1 TNGPLLVRS
10 DNGRLLTERDVAPS
24 GSARRYVA
32 WGETTGTPV
41 VYDPALLRYQR
52 EGGEPALFGE
62 YTIGAREAGVACRTA
77 FDLAAEV
84 CRRYSP
90 DAVQEICGVPADD
103 VEHAARMLWESRPV
117 AYYAWSGVEQ
127 QSNAT
132 QVARAISLLYTLT
145 GSFDVEGGN
154 VQFPAV
160 PSPNVAGEE
169 LISPQQ
175 RTRALGLPD
184 RPLGPGRWENVTT
197 GEVYRAIV
205 EQQPYPVRGLVGFGA
220 NLLLSHADARRG
232 GAARLLPIP
241 RSCSISPPVSVSAP
255 ISGTVTS
262 TPPTATSSA
271 PRACRSKRSETIR
284 RACACLSRHATEN
297 MPIAPRACRRDL
309 RRRPGR

>member
-1 TNGPLLVRS
+1 MVPRASCSAWSRRPPRPSRTRRPGSSGWGERS
-10 DNGRLLTERDVAPS
+10 AARTTADRWSCAAGAAVMRRATPTAWAW
-24 GSARRYVA
+24 ARRA
-32 WGETTGTPV
+32 RPCPISRRPAASCSGATTRASRDCRTRPRQRRRSAAALASSSSIRAAPGSPPRPTSGCACG
-41 VYDPALLRYQR
+41 PAA
-52 EGGEPALFGE
+52 PALFGE

-132 QVARAISLLYTLT
+132 QVARAISLLYALT

-169 LISPQQ
+169 LISPQH

-184 RPLGPGRWENVTT
+184 RPLGPG
-197 GEVYRAIV
+197 
-205 EQQPYPVRGLVGFGA
+205 P
-220 NLLLSHADARRG
+220 
-232 GAARLLPIP
+232 
-241 RSCSISPPVSVSAP
+241 
-255 ISGTVTS
+255 
-262 TPPTATSSA
+262 
-271 PRACRSKRSETIR
+271 
-284 RACACLSRHATEN
+284 
-297 MPIAPRACRRDL
+297 
-309 RRRPGR
+309 